1 MRWDL
6 RANPWK
12 TFDQCDNDTNVT
24 KYYDAVANEGI
35 HVAVDCGG
43 ASALDLI
50 SLLSLVT
57 PVELPSSAG

>member
-6 RANPWK
+6 DANPWK

-35 HVAVDCGG
+35 TLRWTAVGQH
-43 ASALDLI
+43 LI
-50 SLLSLVT
+50 
-57 PVELPSSAG
+57 